1 MLLASPPVD
10 YVTARKPLSKK
21 YKLLTTI
28 KLSNYGRKKIRAKFS
43 ARKLENQNEFDRMM
57 SEMNREQTLLNHPY
71 LDRDRELAKQRSM
84 LETQRNAIQIQI
96 KQNQMERIE
105 LEQKRKDINRLF
117 HELKHEL
124 IQLNPMDGWP
134 KKEDVSNGD

>member
-1 MLLASPPVD
+1 
-10 YVTARKPLSKK
+10 
-21 YKLLTTI
+21 
-28 KLSNYGRKKIRAKFS
+28 
-43 ARKLENQNEFDRMM
+43 
-57 SEMNREQTLLNHPY
+57 MNREQTLLNHPY